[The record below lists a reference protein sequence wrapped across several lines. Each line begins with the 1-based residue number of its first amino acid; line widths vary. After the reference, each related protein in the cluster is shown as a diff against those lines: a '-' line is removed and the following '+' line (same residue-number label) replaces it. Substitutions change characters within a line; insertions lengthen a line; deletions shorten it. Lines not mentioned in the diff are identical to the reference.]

1 MRKHF
6 LILMLMALLPLAS
19 WGSTLDPL
27 GIQAKNINYGYIV
40 TEDLTEL
47 LHSDIEGSL
56 ARVDVDENVYKKSGN
71 MYTAV
76 CHKEG
81 VKDLV
86 VGTYYL
92 KVTGKEGDPVYEG
105 ATDYLVFLVNPY
117 DISEDATFTVSLTI
131 PGAGYTYDGTAKN
144 PTYAVAWTGHTLN
157 TNDYEV
163 ATTDNVAA
171 GTNTAKV
178 TVTGKGNLTGTKTAK
193 FSIAALEVNTTDF
206 TITPNKTSFVY
217 NSEVQKPT
225 FTVKYGET
233 VLEEDDGETVKDYSI
248 TWSGDSKNYADYT
261 ATINFHGNFKDP
273 DVLLAMQTQ
282 EYTINQATLFVE
294 ANATRPYD
302 GATGWSDLTKN
313 DIDFTYIGWQ
323 GNDEEKYT
331 AASPTI
337 TIGIDWTEG
346 ETEALS
352 NVLTLQD
359 ATIKD
364 ALAETHI
371 SIDKTK
377 FSFAGTDNHNNY
389 KIQGKSTGKLTIAKK
404 TGLTLTFDAD
414 ITKDKGETTTL
425 DEVKAVLTTN
435 AIEAD
440 RDAVKAAVT
449 AFAIGTEPDEDGKYD
464 ITLTVNNT
472 ADVFANYD
480 MTAFVAGTGKIKYNN
495 ATLYVSLKTA
505 SLSKLTKVYDGTE
518 PDLTAISAADFDI
531 DGWVAGDETALT
543 IAAQFTTEGNHVNV
557 ANYPVNFNVTG
568 VPAGYDLEVSAAT
581 YKVTKRPIQFTIAPQ
596 YLAVGDAVS
605 GDESVFDK
613 TLFTVSKVGAN
624 PASGLA
630 SSNDKDAIFAL
641 DLQANFKQAPAIEG
655 DPYTFK
661 NNPTEDAPLTKAIKI
676 VLVDETLAN
685 NYSWEETFG
694 VVNIA
699 GGEILVLDEKAD
711 LTALTADNVTIHFA
725 NARTLKPKR
734 WYAMC
739 LPFETTVA
747 KISQA
752 FGYAIVD
759 VLPENATGLNFK
771 IAMGKIEAYRP
782 FLIKIADAPGLTE
795 NDGDVNMN
803 TNVEFTHV
811 TIAAY
816 NAEAN
821 PYFSQEVGDYYFN
834 GTMKREAIS
843 SVFWTT
849 GNKMADDAFEFDK
862 FGKDSNLNALRAY
875 IVGKTSTTSAP
886 MITIEEADGST
897 TAINC
902 INADGEAIEANGWY
916 TLNGVKLQGVPTE
929 KGIYIHNGKK
939 LVVK

>member
-6 LILMLMALLPLAS
+6 LILMLMSLLPLAS

-47 LHSDIEGSL
+47 LHSEIEGSL
-56 ARVDVDENVYKKSGN
+56 AHVNVDENVYTKSGN

-76 CHKEG
+76 CQKEG

-117 DISEDATFTVSLTI
+117 DISEDATFTVTLTI

-233 VLEEDDGETVKDYSI
+233 VLEEDGETAKDYSI
-248 TWSGDSKNYADYT
+248 AWSGDSKNYGDYT

-273 DVLLAMQTQ
+273 DDLLAMQTQ

-294 ANATRPYD
+294 ANAGREYD

-331 AASPTI
+331 AAEPTL
-337 TIGIDWTEG
+337 TISIDWTDG
-346 ETEALS
+346 TTEDQALS

-359 ATIKD
+359 ATIKN

-404 TGLTLTFDAD
+404 TGLTLTFNAE
-414 ITKDKGETTTL
+414 ITKDKGVTTTL
-425 DEVKAVLTTN
+425 DEVKAVLVTN
-435 AIEAD
+435 AVAAD
-440 RDAVKAAVT
+440 QAAVKAAVT
-449 AFAIGTEPDEDGKYD
+449 AFEIGTEADENGKYD
-464 ITLTVNNT
+464 ITLTVNT
-472 ADVFANYD
+472 AAAVFANYD
-480 MTAFVAGTGKIKYNN
+480 MTEFEAGTGKIKYNN
-495 ATLYVSLKTA
+495 ATLYISLKSA

-518 PDLTAISAADFDI
+518 PDLTVISAADFDI
-531 DGWVAGDETALT
+531 DGWVAGEQTALT
-543 IAAQFTTEGNHVNV
+543 ITAQFTTEGNHINV

-581 YKVTKRPIQFTIAPQ
+581 YKVTKRPIVFAIATQ
-596 YLAVGDAVS
+596 YLADEAIVS
-605 GDESVFDK
+605 GENSVFDNS
-613 TLFTVSKVGAN
+613 LFTVSKETNN

-630 SSNDKDAIFAL
+630 DEADKAAFAL
-641 DLQANFKQAPAIEG
+641 DLQDNFKNG
-655 DPYTFK
+655 TDPVTFK
-661 NNPTEDAPLTKAIKI
+661 ANGATELIPLTKAIK
-676 VLVDETLAN
+676 VVVVDGALAN
-685 NYSWEETFG
+685 NYSWTETFG

-699 GGEILVLDEKAD
+699 GGATLVLDEKAD
-711 LTALTADNVTIHFA
+711 LTDVTTAAPVTITFA

-782 FLIKIADAPGLTE
+782 FLVKIADAPGLEE

-803 TNVEFTHV
+803 DGTKVKFTGV

-816 NAEAN
+816 NADAN
-821 PYFSQEVGDYYFN
+821 PYFVQEAGEHYFK
-834 GTMKREAIS
+834 GTMKWDTIGQTY
-843 SVFWTT
+843 WTT
-849 GNKMADDAFEFDK
+849 GDKMANDAFEFDGYAGTTK
-862 FGKDSNLNALRAY
+862 LKALRAY

-902 INADGEAIEANGWY
+902 INADGEAIETNGWY
-916 TLNGVKLQGVPTE
+916 TINGIKLQGVPTE

>member
-6 LILMLMALLPLAS
+6 LILMLMALLPLA
-19 WGSTLDPL
+19 GFAAD
-27 GIQAKNINYGYIV
+27 IQDVDFVAKNVVYGASNTANDLVEAPTSFSSYEVSAKFCDANKVELDV
-40 TEDLTEL
+40 TNT
-47 LHSDIEGSL
+47 
-56 ARVDVDENVYKKSGN
+56 
-71 MYTAV
+71 
-76 CHKEG
+76 
-81 VKDLV
+81 KDLDA
-86 VGTYYL
+86 GTYYV
-92 KVTGKEGDPVYEG
+92 KINGTGSYAPTTGYFKFIVAKRDLEG
-105 ATDYLVFLVNPY
+105 ATVAAFDAKDFTGQALEYADADFTGKVTFATPALTLVKGTDYTVSYAANTNASTTAPT
-117 DISEDATFTVSLTI
+117 ITFTAKEGGNYTGSITKTFTI
-131 PGAGYTYDGTAKN
+131 KPVTLVLDPDDDACNATATLVKNSYTYNGVAQETGVNVVAKEGA
-144 PTYAVAWTGHTLN
+144 PTLT
-157 TNDYEV
+157 TNDY
-163 ATTDNVAA
+163 A
-171 GTNTAKV
+171 
-178 TVTGKGNLTGTKTAK
+178 
-193 FSIAALEVNTTDF
+193 
-206 TITPNKTSFVY
+206 IT
-217 NSEVQKPT
+217 
-225 FTVKYGET
+225 
-233 VLEEDDGETVKDYSI
+233 
-248 TWSGDSKNYADYT
+248 YT
-261 ATINFHGNFKDP
+261 ATEGATTNAGTYKVYIQGQNNWYSAAPIEVGT
-273 DVLLAMQTQ
+273 V
-282 EYTINQATLFVE
+282 TINQATLFVE
-294 ANATRPYD
+294 ANATRAYD
-302 GATGWSDLTKN
+302 GAKGWSTLTKN
-313 DIDFTYIGWQ
+313 NIDFTYVGWQ

-331 AASPTI
+331 AATPTI
-337 TIGIDWTEG
+337 IIDIDWTDG
-346 ETEALS
+346 ESTDEALS

-359 ATIKD
+359 ATIKN

-371 SIDKTK
+371 SIDEDQFNFT
-377 FSFAGTDNHNNY
+377 GTNNY
-389 KIQGKSTGKLTIAKK
+389 KIKGKSTGKLTIAKK
-404 TGLTLTFDAD
+404 TGLTLTFNAE

-449 AFAIGTEPDEDGKYD
+449 AFEIGTEADENGKYA
-464 ITLTVNNT
+464 ITLTVNT
-472 ADVFANYD
+472 DAAVFANYD

-531 DGWVAGDETALT
+531 DGWVAGEQTALT
-543 IAAQFTTEGNHVNV
+543 ITAQFTTEGEHKNV

-581 YKVTKRPIQFTIAPQ
+581 YKVTKRPIVFAIATQ
-596 YLAVGDAVS
+596 YLADGAIVS
-605 GDESVFDK
+605 GDNSVFDN
-613 TLFTVSKVGAN
+613 TLFTVSKETNN

-630 SSNDKDAIFAL
+630 DEADKAAFAL
-641 DLQANFKQAPAIEG
+641 DLQDNFKNG
-655 DPYTFK
+655 TDPVKFK
-661 NNPTEDAPLTKAIKI
+661 ANGATELIPLTKAIK
-676 VLVDETLAN
+676 VVVVDGALAN
-685 NYSWEETFG
+685 NYSWTETFG

-699 GGEILVLDEKAD
+699 GGATLVLDEKAD
-711 LTALTADNVTIHFA
+711 LTAVTTTEPVTINFA

-782 FLIKIADAPGLTE
+782 FLVKIADAPGLTP
-795 NDGDVNMN
+795 NDGDVDMN
-803 TNVEFTHV
+803 DGAKVKFTGV

-821 PYFSQEVGDYYFN
+821 PYFVQEAGEHYFK
-834 GTMKREAIS
+834 GTMKWDTIGQTY
-843 SVFWTT
+843 WTT
-849 GNKMADDAFEFDK
+849 GDKMANDAFEFDGYAGTTK
-862 FGKDSNLNALRAY
+862 LKALRAY

-916 TLNGVKLQGVPTE
+916 TINGIKLQGVPTE